1 MYNLR
6 APNNPDKMDANDLF
20 DSIRCAENMA
30 LENYKQRN
38 GVVDY
43 GLPGVCNLYS
53 PIYFGDY
60 KQFEIKLTCTVRRT
74 YKKKLRYDFKIND
87 KRVAC
92 KDILKTYQTL
102 GAFQ

>member
-1 MYNLR
+1 MN
-6 APNNPDKMDANDLF
+6 ATDLVQ
-20 DSIRCAENMA
+20 SIRSAEDLA
-30 LENYKQRN
+30 LEVYNQRN

-43 GLPGVCNLYS
+43 GLTGVCHLFT
-53 PIYFGDY
+53 PVYFGDY

-74 YKKKLRYDFKIND
+74 YKKKMRYDFKIND

-102 GAFQ
+102 GAFA

>member
-1 MYNLR
+1 MT
-6 APNNPDKMDANDLF
+6 ANELV
-20 DSIRCAENMA
+20 DSIRAAEDLA
-30 LENYKQRN
+30 LGVFNQRN

-43 GLPGVCNLYS
+43 GLPGVAHLFT
-53 PIYFGDY
+53 PIYFGNFR
-60 KQFEIKLTCTVRRT
+60 QFEIKLTCTVRRT

-102 GAFQ
+102 GAFA

>member
-1 MYNLR
+1 MT
-6 APNNPDKMDANDLF
+6 ADDLF
-20 DSIRCAENMA
+20 DSIRAAEDLA
-30 LENYKQRN
+30 LEVFNQRN

-43 GLPGVCNLYS
+43 GLTGVAHLFT
-53 PIYFGDY
+53 PIYFGNFR
-60 KQFEIKLTCTVRRT
+60 QSEIKLTCTVRRT

>member
-1 MYNLR
+1 MT
-6 APNNPDKMDANDLF
+6 ADDLF
-20 DSIRCAENMA
+20 DSIRAAEDLA
-30 LENYKQRN
+30 LGVFNQRN

-102 GAFQ
+102 GAFE

>member
-1 MYNLR
+1 MT
-6 APNNPDKMDANDLF
+6 ADDLF
-20 DSIRCAENMA
+20 DSIRAAEDLA
-30 LENYKQRN
+30 LGVFNQRN

-43 GLPGVCNLYS
+43 GLTGVAHLFT

-102 GAFQ
+102 GAFE

>member
-1 MYNLR
+1 MT
-6 APNNPDKMDANDLF
+6 ADDLF
-20 DSIRCAENMA
+20 DSIRAAEDLA
-30 LENYKQRN
+30 LGVFNQRN

-43 GLPGVCNLYS
+43 GLPGVAHLFT
-53 PIYFGDY
+53 PVYFGDY

-92 KDILKTYQTL
+92 KDILNTYQNL
-102 GAFQ
+102 GAFA

>member
-1 MYNLR
+1 
-6 APNNPDKMDANDLF
+6 MDANDLF

-30 LENYKQRN
+30 LENYNQRN

-92 KDILKTYQTL
+92 KDIFKTYQTL
-102 GAFQ
+102 GAFE

>member
-1 MYNLR
+1 MT
-6 APNNPDKMDANDLF
+6 ANELV
-20 DSIRCAENMA
+20 DSIRAAEDLA
-30 LENYKQRN
+30 LGVFNQRN

-43 GLPGVCNLYS
+43 GLTGVAHLFT
-53 PIYFGDY
+53 PIYFGNFR
-60 KQFEIKLTCTVRRT
+60 QFEIKLTCTVRRT

-102 GAFQ
+102 GAFE